1 MNITACRL
9 RALREDKGLS
19 QREVALRLGITR
31 AAYNKYECGVSKPVR
46 KLEEL
51 SSLFGVSTDYILGKD
66 ATSMEAHIQNADTH
80 TGTQIRKYMHLSQES
95 RELVDLVLDALY
107 TRERTKTSNNNNKT

>member
-51 SSLFGVSTDYILGKD
+51 SVLFGVTSDYILGKD
-66 ATSMEAHIQNADTH
+66 ATAMETYISDADKH
-80 TGTQIRKYMHLSQES
+80 TGAQIRKYMRLSQDS
-95 RELVDLVLDALY
+95 RELVDLMLDKLY
-107 TRERTKTSNNNNKT
+107 DRERQLNDEGKQA

>member
-9 RALREDKGLS
+9 RALRENKGLS

-31 AAYNKYECGVSKPVR
+31 AAYNKYECGVSRPIR

-51 SSLFGVSTDYILGKD
+51 SALFGVTADYILGKD
-66 ATSMEAHIQNADTH
+66 ATTIEMHISDTDKH
-80 TGTQIRKYMHLSQES
+80 TGAQIRKYMKLSHDS
-95 RELVDLVLDALY
+95 RELVDLMLDMLY
-107 TRERTKTSNNNNKT
+107 EREQQLHTKETLPK

>member
-31 AAYNKYECGVSKPVR
+31 AAYNKYECGVSRPVR

-51 SSLFGVSTDYILGKD
+51 SALFGVTADYILGKD
-66 ATSMEAHIQNADTH
+66 ATAMETHISDADKH
-80 TGTQIRKYMHLSQES
+80 MGAQVRKYMRLSQDS
-95 RELVDLVLDALY
+95 RELVDLMLNTLY
-107 TRERTKTSNNNNKT
+107 DRERHLEKEQ

>member
-31 AAYNKYECGVSKPVR
+31 AAYNKYECGVSRPVR

-51 SSLFGVSTDYILGKD
+51 SALFGVTADYILGKD
-66 ATSMEAHIQNADTH
+66 ATATETYISDADNH
-80 TGTQIRKYMHLSQES
+80 AGAQIRKYMRLSQAS
-95 RELVDLVLDALY
+95 RELVDLMLDALY
-107 TRERTKTSNNNNKT
+107 DRERQAISEKNQL